1 MSLSVHHGGSD
12 VMIGAPFDA
21 SMIRPLVD
29 EPTVGSGAGGP
40 PLFPGSISIP
50 EYAITEPSLSTA
62 RRFFSAANL
71 YMGVGASRRE
81 SRRDLAAISG
91 AHMNTPAVDLGG
103 ISAHV
108 GASCCAASLSAITP
122 SSSRISSL
130 SSPALS
136 I

>member
-12 VMIGAPFDA
+12 VIIGAPFDA

-71 YMGVGASRRE
+71 YGRGCLAPRISPRPRRHLGSAYEHAGCRSRRYLGV
-81 SRRDLAAISG
+81 RRRVVLRREPLRDHPVVFAHLILELAR
-91 AHMNTPAVDLGG
+91 LE
-103 ISAHV
+103 
-108 GASCCAASLSAITP
+108 
-122 SSSRISSL
+122 
-130 SSPALS
+130 
-136 I
+136 